1 MVETI
6 TTVPLR
12 ATVAGHID
20 SGTIMNGNLTNS
32 NNDLWTFNGNG
43 GRYATITLTPEE
55 ENVDLTL
62 SLIDPSGNVLVSID
76 NGFAADLETLTDIL
90 LPEDGTYIIE
100 AGEFFNEAGRYT
112 VSLLLSDEPQFGGGG
127 RIEFGQEINS
137 ELIEDTEHHWVFS
150 GTAGQLVSIILTSLD
165 SQLDAILELDSPD
178 GELLI
183 SLDEGFAGDPE
194 VITGFELEVTGDYII
209 TVFGFAG
216 NRGSYTL
223 SLDQGGES
231 TTNFYDA
238 GVLVYGDIDQE
249 FLQENEA
256 HAWFMD
262 GRLGDDIT
270 IVVSPLDNNLDLD
283 IWLLDSEIQMLLMV
297 DDFLSGQAETIDFV
311 LPANDQYI
319 ILVREFFGEPGDYEI
334 TLQLN
339 DESETEFG
347 GVISYGETVSG
358 TVQSGRRVEWT
369 FSGQIGELINITLRP
384 TSESRDLVL
393 SLIDPAGNIVLNVDS
408 ALAGLPERL
417 NAYSLS
423 AEGEWTIVI
432 QEFFGESSDYELTLM
447 REET

>member
-1 MVETI
+1 
-6 TTVPLR
+6 
-12 ATVAGHID
+12 
-20 SGTIMNGNLTNS
+20 
-32 NNDLWTFNGNG
+32 
-43 GRYATITLTPEE
+43 
-55 ENVDLTL
+55 
-62 SLIDPSGNVLVSID
+62 
-76 NGFAADLETLTDIL
+76 
-90 LPEDGTYIIE
+90 
-100 AGEFFNEAGRYT
+100 
-112 VSLLLSDEPQFGGGG
+112 
-127 RIEFGQEINS
+127 
-137 ELIEDTEHHWVFS
+137 
-150 GTAGQLVSIILTSLD
+150 
-165 SQLDAILELDSPD
+165 
-178 GELLI
+178 
-183 SLDEGFAGDPE
+183 
-194 VITGFELEVTGDYII
+194 
-209 TVFGFAG
+209 
-216 NRGSYTL
+216 
-223 SLDQGGES
+223 
-231 TTNFYDA
+231 
-238 GVLVYGDIDQE
+238 
-249 FLQENEA
+249 
-256 HAWFMD
+256 MD

-319 ILVREFFGEPGDYEI
+319 ILVREFFGEPGEYEI

-347 GVISYGETVSG
+347 GVVSYGETFSG

-408 ALAGLPERL
+408 ALAGLAERL
-417 NAYSLS
+417 NAYSLT